1 MSSSRD
7 KSIKMWEVPTGYCI
21 KTFLGHREWV
31 RQVAVSQDGTL
42 IASCSNDQT
51 IRIWYVSSK
60 ECKAE
65 LSDHDHVIECVA
77 WAPDKS
83 VPFINEATGSEKN
96 NLPGPF
102 LVSGSRDKT
111 IKMWDVTSGQ
121 CLFTLVGHDNW
132 VRGVMFHPGG
142 KYLMSCSDD
151 KTIRTWDIKNQR
163 CSKVLNAHDHF
174 CATIDFHQTAPY
186 VISGSVDLTAKVWEC
201 R

>member
-1 MSSSRD
+1 MQVILQIVKYNHTAFTCFGEEKVSTRSLFINVIWQS
-7 KSIKMWEVPTGYCI
+7 KNKWST
-21 KTFLGHREWV
+21 TFYWIVLSFWGGITDLPW
-31 RQVAVSQDGTL
+31 SDLSTFP
-42 IASCSNDQT
+42 NF
-51 IRIWYVSSK
+51 SSK
-60 ECKAE
+60 IDTSWNNIWGSLMEVYCGAE
-65 LSDHDHVIECVA
+65 MVMRVENFRTSLILDVPRSDR
-77 WAPDKS
+77 
-83 VPFINEATGSEKN
+83 FIVWTAH
-96 NLPGPF
+96 
-102 LVSGSRDKT
+102 
-111 IKMWDVTSGQ
+111 
-121 CLFTLVGHDNW
+121 HDNW